1 MYESSSEKSHD
12 WNSYVNDSERK
23 PVMKSSRESDDEKT
37 KKTMEDSLE
46 ANDLDFMAAVSR
58 IKRKIEEKK

>member
-1 MYESSSEKSHD
+1 
-12 WNSYVNDSERK
+12 
-23 PVMKSSRESDDEKT
+23 MKSSRGSDDEKT

-46 ANDLDFMAAVSR
+46 ASDLDFMAAVSR